1 MTDIQKIK
9 EILKTNQPK
18 RFEDFVCAYVNTY
31 YDDFSADRLFELV
44 ERLNSVFLKGKIRQ
58 YEKVKDVAYERAT
71 YIKSYLDGTMYAD
84 EQTAKANVEVQ
95 RNNAQAI
102 IDVCKGAKQKIDEK
116 EIEFVGTGNEVD

>member
-18 RFEDFVCAYVNTY
+18 CFEDFVCAYLNIY

-84 EQTAKANVEVQ
+84 EHTAKDNVEVQ

-102 IDVCKGAKQKIDEK
+102 IDICKGEKQ
-116 EIEFVGTGNEVD
+116 